1 MKIFLRWL
9 LVGVAALGMLVV
21 LFYAEEDL
29 RGWHAWHKFKHQW
42 EARGEKFDAASAV
55 PPRVPDDQNFAMS
68 SVWVAEIKNLWQGN
82 PERAKAWYGNRIDD
96 DEVTKLASLL
106 PVSVSGLV
114 GSDWASKKQPA
125 TPDTPGHWTTAH
137 VTDLAPWQSYY
148 RDLQSSTPAAGIP
161 VTPQPQS
168 PAADVLLALS
178 KFDPVIEKLR
188 QDSVL
193 PDSRFPVIYAT
204 ENPAEIMLP
213 HLAVVKRHAQLLQL
227 RAVAELQ
234 NGQSDKALADV
245 KLILRLT
252 DSVRTEPFL
261 ISHLVRIATLNIAL
275 QPVWEGLAQHQ
286 WSNAQLT
293 ELDAELAKLDILAD
307 YKFSMRG
314 EMEYQAGIIDYLR
327 RHPEQ
332 ISSMSGNGNAVKIPL
347 QMRILQHL
355 IPRGWYSQNRLSCA
369 RPMVELFIPLADTN
383 RRVISPKAALHA
395 DSAVK
400 TETRHPNRY
409 NKMEELLV
417 GGLGNSVRRFAYGQE
432 LADLA
437 RVAIALERFRL
448 AQGDYPGSL
457 DALEPR
463 FIEKVPQDIIN
474 GEPLH
479 YRRTSDGKFLLYSV
493 GWNETD
499 DEGQVSSG
507 KNGAVDIAKDD
518 WVWKY

>member
-9 LVGVAALGMLVV
+9 LVGLAALAVLVV
-21 LFYAEEDL
+21 LFYAEEDF

-42 EARGEKFDAASAV
+42 EAKGEKFDAARLA

-68 SVWVAEIKNLWQGN
+68 PVWVAEIKYLWQGS
-82 PERAKAWYGNRIDD
+82 PERAKTWYGDLMNGE
-96 DEVTKLASLL
+96 EVSKLASLI
-106 PVSVSGLV
+106 PANVSGLV
-114 GSDWASKKQPA
+114 GNDWASKKLP
-125 TPDTPGHWTTAH
+125 TMPETPGHWTTARA
-137 VTDLAPWQSYY
+137 TDLAPWQSYY

-161 VTPQPQS
+161 IAPQPQS

-178 KFDPVIEKLR
+178 KFDPVIEQLR
-188 QDSVL
+188 QDSAL
-193 PDSRFPVIYAT
+193 SDSRFPVIYGI
-204 ENPAEIMLP
+204 ENPAEILLP
-213 HLAVVKRHAQLLQL
+213 HLAVVKRYAQLLQL

-245 KLILRLT
+245 KLMLRLT
-252 DSVRTEPFL
+252 ESVRTEPFL
-261 ISHLVRIATLNIAL
+261 ITHLVRIAALNIAL

-293 ELDAELAKLDILAD
+293 ELDTELAKLDFLAD

-314 EMEYQAGIIDYLR
+314 ELAFQSGIVDYLK
-327 RHPEQ
+327 RHPEE
-332 ISSMSGNGNAVKIPL
+332 ISSMSGNGNGIKPPL
-347 QMRILQHL
+347 VTRILWHL
-355 IPRGWYSQNRLSCA
+355 IPSGWYDRNRVNCA

-395 DSAVK
+395 DSAVQA
-400 TETRHPNRY
+400 ETRHANRF
-409 NKMEELLV
+409 NAMEKLLV
-417 GGLGNSVRRFAYGQE
+417 GGQAGAVRRFACAQE
-432 LADLA
+432 SADQA
-437 RVAIALERFRL
+437 RVAVALERYRL

-463 FIEKVPQDIIN
+463 FIEKLPQDIVN

-499 DEGQVSSG
+499 DDGQVSSM
-507 KNGAVDIAKDD
+507 KSGAVDIAKGD

>member
-1 MKIFLRWL
+1 
-9 LVGVAALGMLVV
+9 
-21 LFYAEEDL
+21 
-29 RGWHAWHKFKHQW
+29 
-42 EARGEKFDAASAV
+42 
-55 PPRVPDDQNFAMS
+55 
-68 SVWVAEIKNLWQGN
+68 
-82 PERAKAWYGNRIDD
+82 
-96 DEVTKLASLL
+96 
-106 PVSVSGLV
+106 
-114 GSDWASKKQPA
+114 
-125 TPDTPGHWTTAH
+125 
-137 VTDLAPWQSYY
+137 
-148 RDLQSSTPAAGIP
+148 
-161 VTPQPQS
+161 
-168 PAADVLLALS
+168 
-178 KFDPVIEKLR
+178 
-188 QDSVL
+188 
-193 PDSRFPVIYAT
+193 
-204 ENPAEIMLP
+204 MLP

-227 RAVAELQ
+227 RDVAELQ